1 MTNPSTPG
9 ADGPAASVALR
20 DAKPGAASGDAVS
33 LYIAVV
39 GHVDHGKSTLVGRLL
54 HEVGALPEGK
64 LEAVEAMCR
73 RRGMPFEWAFVTD
86 ALQAERDQGITIDVS
101 HIRFST
107 PSRGYVL
114 VDAPGHREFLKN
126 MISGAALS
134 DAALL
139 VIDAAEGVRE
149 QSRRHGFLVHLLGI
163 RQVVVAVNK
172 MDAVG
177 YDATRFADIEREYRA
192 YLEDVGVSPMQI
204 IPVSAR
210 EGDNIAGRSARTSW
224 YTGPSVV
231 EAIERFS
238 TQMPLREL
246 PLRIPVQDVY
256 RFDDR
261 RIIAGRIESGRLCVG
276 DRLMFSPSNK
286 TAVVKSIEAWNAP
299 EHLFSAHAGQSVG
312 FTLEEQIFVERGE
325 VVSHEDRAP
334 IETNV
339 FRGRLFWLA
348 AVPLE
353 AGRQYTLKLG
363 TLQTPVTVEH
373 VEKTIDTS
381 DLSSRATDRIE
392 RDAVGEV
399 IFRSRALLALDP
411 HSDNP
416 RTGRFVL
423 VDGYDVVAGGLVDMD
438 GYPDQRPLLTVR
450 STNLTAVEHRVTE
463 PMRVTRN
470 GHAGG
475 VIWFTG
481 LSGAGKSTLAIELEQ
496 RLFTRGYHVY
506 VLDGDNVRRGLNANL
521 SFSPED
527 RAENIRRVGEVA
539 ALFADSGIIVIT
551 AFISPY
557 RSDRDRARAAA
568 GDRFREVFIKAPL
581 DECERRDPKGLYAK
595 ARAGAI
601 ADFTGVS
608 APYESPETPDLVI
621 DTASHGVEQ
630 SVKALIDFVE
640 REFKLSAR

>member
-1 MTNPSTPG
+1 VARRST
-9 ADGPAASVALR
+9 ATALR
-20 DAKPGAASGDAVS
+20 DAKPGTVAADAGS
-33 LYIAVV
+33 LHIAIV
-39 GHVDHGKSTLVGRLL
+39 GHIDHGKSTLIGRLL
-54 HEVGALPEGK
+54 HEVGALPDGK

-73 RRGMPFEWAFVTD
+73 RRGVPFEWAFVTD
-86 ALQAERDQGITIDVS
+86 ALQTERDQGATTDVS

-107 PSRGYVL
+107 PSRGYVF

-139 VIDAAEGVRE
+139 VIDAAEGVHE

-177 YDATRFADIEREYRA
+177 YDAARFADIEREYRT
-192 YLEDVGVSPMQI
+192 YLEEVGISPTHI

-210 EGDNIAGRSARTSW
+210 EGDNIAARSARTSW
-224 YTGPSVV
+224 YAGPSVL
-231 EAIERFS
+231 EAIERFAA
-238 TQMPLREL
+238 QAPLREL
-246 PLRIPVQDVY
+246 PLRMPVQDVY

-261 RIIAGRIESGRLCVG
+261 RIIAGRIESGRLRVG

-286 TAVVKSIEAWNAP
+286 TAVVRSIEAWNVP

-312 FTLEEQIFVERGE
+312 FTLEDQIFVDRGE
-325 VVSHEDRAP
+325 VASHEDHAP
-334 IETNV
+334 IETDV
-339 FRGRLFWLA
+339 FRGRLFWLGA
-348 AVPLE
+348 APLE
-353 AGRQYTLKLG
+353 AGQRYTLKLG
-363 TLQTPVTVEH
+363 TLQTPVTAERI
-373 VEKTIDTS
+373 EKVIETN
-381 DLSSRATDRIE
+381 DLSSRAADRIQ

-399 IFRSRALLALDP
+399 ILRSRALLALDP
-411 HSDNP
+411 HADNP

-423 VDGYDVVAGGLVDMD
+423 VDGNDVVAGGLIDMD

-450 STNLTAVEHRVTE
+450 STNVTAVEHRVTE
-463 PMRVTRN
+463 PMRASRS

-496 RLFTRGYHVY
+496 RLFTRGYQVY

-539 ALFADSGIIVIT
+539 ALFADAGMIVIT

-568 GDRFREVFIKAPL
+568 GDRFREVHIKAPL
-581 DECERRDPKGLYAK
+581 AECERRDPKGLYAK
-595 ARAGAI
+595 ARSGAI
-601 ADFTGVS
+601 PEFTGVS
-608 APYESPETPDLVI
+608 APYEEPETADLII
-621 DTASHGVEQ
+621 DTERQGVEE
-630 SVKALIDFVE
+630 SVRALIEFVE
-640 REFKLSAR
+640 REFELRAR